1 MTAEQGGEK
10 QEGSIC
16 SLFGIM
22 SEAEPAEGWHHVP
35 YPKVARVECAK
46 AKSADG
52 KVPFHASPHAT
63 QREVLFYV

>member
-16 SLFGIM
+16 SLFRIM

-52 KVPFHASPHAT
+52 
-63 QREVLFYV
+63 